1 MGGNNLDY
9 REIYNVKKYE
19 KEFNKINF
27 DEYKLVKAAETIY
40 IKKFIYEHKIDSRY
54 TIIDIKSHALDIR
67 KVSLY
72 YNNERHADNCP
83 AMFEFHNNKLTQVQ
97 YWINGKHYNLIDAPA
112 EIDFDIT
119 GKLKTLRFNNKNEL
133 LSRINGPAEIYFY
146 DGYYNEYYFIN
157 GVYYTKIKYYDL
169 IDKVKNKKIY
179 CGKYKKENLI
189 IIKEIAEY
197 YQMTELINKI
207 DSKLL
212 IEIMAEKY

>member
-1 MGGNNLDY
+1 
-9 REIYNVKKYE
+9 
-19 KEFNKINF
+19 
-27 DEYKLVKAAETIY
+27 
-40 IKKFIYEHKIDSRY
+40 
-54 TIIDIKSHALDIR
+54 
-67 KVSLY
+67 
-72 YNNERHADNCP
+72 
-83 AMFEFHNNKLTQVQ
+83 MFEFHNNKLTQVQ

-189 IIKEIAEY
+189 IIKEIAIFTPFDITTTGGHEETK
-197 YQMTELINKI
+197 Q
-207 DSKLL
+207 S
-212 IEIMAEKY
+212 IMAPTIRNTVPNAQLKMFFKLIISCIKLYVS